1 MWCRTIPSWK
11 FCCSGKSSLL
21 SRRIS
26 RSKTY
31 CHSWSRCF
39 SNAIWS
45 KMSDLSSLRRQ
56 VTSWKTNAHL
66 QAHVIWQCTFSCYF
80 FSIMSQNSSILKTLI
95 GWFYTTSSFKFSG
108 TLPIRENFAIFYCFL
123 LYLSNKRDELS
134 IFFDDGTPLC
144 PPLSGNRFPS
154 TPCLIRGNS
163 IMLHFESGSDKKRKL
178 WGYKLTVT
186 GWKMFREIK
195 MPRMVDMYRTLCH
208 LVGKVN
214 TFLLSVDYVF
224 FSTRDFP
231 GKK

>member
-1 MWCRTIPSWK
+1 M
-11 FCCSGKSSLL
+11 
-21 SRRIS
+21 
-26 RSKTY
+26 
-31 CHSWSRCF
+31 
-39 SNAIWS
+39 
-45 KMSDLSSLRRQ
+45 
-56 VTSWKTNAHL
+56 
-66 QAHVIWQCTFSCYF
+66 
-80 FSIMSQNSSILKTLI
+80 
-95 GWFYTTSSFKFSG
+95 
-108 TLPIRENFAIFYCFL
+108 
-123 LYLSNKRDELS
+123 SNKRDELS

-214 TFLLSVDYVF
+214 TFLLSVDYIF
-224 FSTRDFP
+224 FLLGIFP
-231 GKK
+231 VKINPGAEIGIVWKMEDVKSPLAVDSFCPYCPSPVALPCLS